1 MKHKS
6 YFSIIL
12 VMAYLLTAIVAKANN
27 FYSEAGTISK
37 DFQTE
42 NSSEKNAH
50 DAKVPFSHEADSKAP
65 HGKMQAPHSEE
76 LPHIHKFHKERVKK
90 IKRHHGKFWILSKL
104 ILVLCHLSILV
115 IAFLHA
121 TH

>member
-1 MKHKS
+1 
-6 YFSIIL
+6 
-12 VMAYLLTAIVAKANN
+12 MAYLLTAIVAKANN